1 MYFIII
7 AIRQQQK
14 SQISEAQLVSANWG
28 IRLFLLALTSTYAI
42 NKTVMETSKYS
53 KWMWNYKFQLVD
65 MIRNLDESKKK
76 NSL

>member
-7 AIRQQQK
+7 AIWQRQK

-28 IRLFLLALTSTYAI
+28 IRLFPILLALTSTYAI

-65 MIRNLDESKKK
+65 MIRNLD
-76 NSL
+76 